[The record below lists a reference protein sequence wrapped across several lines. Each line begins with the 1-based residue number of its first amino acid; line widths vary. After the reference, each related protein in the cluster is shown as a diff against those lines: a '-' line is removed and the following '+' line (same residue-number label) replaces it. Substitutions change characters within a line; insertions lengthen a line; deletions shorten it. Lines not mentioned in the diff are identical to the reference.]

1 MASICYPV
9 LRVPAVRLTKL
20 DACGTVIDSTSSS
33 ATSSGIISIEQ
44 TAELED
50 RQDYFTLNADAQP
63 CITDTS
69 PPILKW
75 INVTVTFCQVDPE
88 LYNIA
93 TAEPLVLNDAT
104 PTPQAVGFRTRS
116 GSIANA
122 NFAFEA
128 WTRIGGANACAD
140 GELQYGYFLLPW
152 VVEGQVGDL
161 TLENGAANFV
171 ITGRTNPNSLWGVG
185 PYNVIK
191 LAATDE
197 PSPLLVAIA
206 SGDHRHMQLTT
217 LPPPTVTCGA
227 QDVTPTVTVAPLTGS
242 APLLVTLTIPTGTL
256 PAVIDWG
263 DATPLQTVTSGV
275 TVQHTY
281 ATAGTRTV
289 EYKPTN
295 FSAPTYLSAPVVV
308 S

>member
-1 MASICYPV
+1 MPSICYPV

-20 DACGTVIDSTSSS
+20 DACGEVVDSTCSF

-44 TAELED
+44 TAEYED

-75 INVTVTFCQVDPE
+75 INVTITFCQVDPE

-93 TAEPLVLNDAT
+93 TAEPLVLNDAS
-104 PTPQAVGFRTRS
+104 PTPQAVGFRTRQ
-116 GSIANA
+116 GSVNNS

-128 WTRIGGANACAD
+128 WTRIGGSNNCSD

-152 VVEGQVGDL
+152 VVEGTVGDL

-191 LAATDE
+191 LAATDV
-197 PSPLLVAIA
+197 PNPLLVPIA
-206 SGDHRHMQLTT
+206 SGDHRHIQLTT
-217 LPPPTVTCGA
+217 LPPPAIACGCG
-227 QDVTPTVTVAPLTGS
+227 DITPTVTVAPLAG
-242 APLLVTLTIPTGTL
+242 ADPLEVDLTVPANTL
-256 PAVIDWG
+256 PAYIDWD
-263 DATPLQTVTSGV
+263 DASPIELVTTGSTVP
-275 TVQHTY
+275 HTY
-281 ATAGTRTV
+281 AAAGTYNV
-289 EYKPTN
+289 LYY
-295 FSAPTYLSAPVVV
+295 SAAGSGPTYTSAPVVV
-308 S
+308 T

>member
-1 MASICYPV
+1 MPSICYPV

-20 DACGTVIDSTSSS
+20 GSCGEVVDSTCSS
-33 ATSSGIISIEQ
+33 ATSNGIITIEQ

-75 INVTVTFCQVDPE
+75 INVTITFCQVDPE

-104 PTPQAVGFRTRS
+104 PTPVAVGFRTRQ
-116 GSIANA
+116 GSVNNS

-128 WTRIGGANACAD
+128 WTRIGGSNNCS
-140 GELQYGYFLLPW
+140 GGTVQYGYFLLPW
-152 VVEGQVGDL
+152 LVEGMVGDL

-171 ITGRTNPNSLWGVG
+171 ITARTQPNSLWGVG
-185 PYNVIK
+185 PYDVIR
-191 LAATDE
+191 LSTGT
-197 PSPLLVAIA
+197 PSPLLVPIA
-206 SGDHRHMQLTT
+206 SGDHRHMQVTT
-217 LPPPTVTCGA
+217 QPPPTVTCGCT
-227 QDVTPTVTVAPLTGS
+227 DVTPTVTVSPLAGS
-242 APLLVTLTIPTGTL
+242 APLAVSLTVPTGTL

-263 DATPLQTVTSGV
+263 DATPLQTVTSGA
-275 TVQHTY
+275 TVPHSYTAPGTY
-281 ATAGTRTV
+281 TV
-289 EYKPTN
+289 KYHPLN
-295 FSAPTYLSAPVVV
+295 FSGPAYTSAPVVV
-308 S
+308 A

>member
-1 MASICYPV
+1 MPSICYPV

-20 DACGTVIDSTSSS
+20 DACGEVVDSTCSM
-33 ATSSGIISIEQ
+33 ATSNGIITIEQ

-75 INVTVTFCQVDPE
+75 INVTITFCQVDPE

-104 PTPQAVGFRTRS
+104 PTPVAVGFRTRQ
-116 GSIANA
+116 GSVNNS

-128 WTRIGGANACAD
+128 WTRIGGSNNCSD
-140 GELQYGYFLLPW
+140 GEVQYGYFLLPW
-152 VVEGQVGDL
+152 LVEGMVGDL

-171 ITGRTNPNSLWGVG
+171 ITARTQPNSLWGVG
-185 PYNVIK
+185 PYNVVRS
-191 LAATDE
+191 AVTGV
-197 PSPLLVAIA
+197 PGPLLVPIA
-206 SGDHRHMQLTT
+206 SGDHRHMQVTT
-217 LPPPTVTCGA
+217 EPPPAVTCGCG
-227 QDVTPTVTVAPLTGS
+227 DITPTLTVLPLAG
-242 APLLVTLTIPTGTL
+242 ADPLAVTLTVPTGTL
-256 PAVIDWG
+256 PAYIDWG
-263 DATPLQTVTSGV
+263 DGDPIELV
-275 TVQHTY
+275 
-281 ATAGTRTV
+281 TAGATVPHTFDNPGSYTV
-289 EYKPTN
+289 EYM
-295 FSAPTYLSAPVVV
+295 SAAGSGPTYTSAPVVV

>member
-20 DACGTVIDSTSSS
+20 DACGTVVDSAASS
-33 ATSSGIISIEQ
+33 ATSSGIITIEQ

-75 INVTVTFCQVDPE
+75 INVTITFCQVDPE

-93 TAEPLVLNDAT
+93 TAEPLVLNDVT
-104 PTPQAVGFRTRS
+104 PTPQAVGFRTRQ
-116 GSIANA
+116 GSVNNS
-122 NFAFEA
+122 NFGFEA
-128 WTRIGGANACAD
+128 WTRIGGSTACAA

-152 VVEGQVGDL
+152 MVEGMVGDL

-171 ITGRTNPNSLWGVG
+171 ITARTNPNSLWGAG

-191 LAATDE
+191 LAATGE
-197 PSPLLVAIA
+197 PSPLLVPIA

-227 QDVTPTVTVAPLTGS
+227 QDITPTVTVTPTSGAAPL
-242 APLLVTLTIPTGTL
+242 AVTLTVPTGTL

-263 DATPLQTVTSGV
+263 DATPLETVTAGA
-275 TVQHTY
+275 TVPHTY
-281 ATAGTRTV
+281 TTAGSRVV
-289 EYKPTN
+289 EYKPTG
-295 FSAPTYLSAPVVV
+295 FSSPTYLSAAIVA